1 MTSIRETRFLKR
13 TILIGLGGT
22 GKEALLRAKRKYIET
37 FGEVPPLVKFLLIDT
52 TPAITDRLEITDPD
66 GETKTVALSPD
77 EVLYIE
83 ARGASLLPK
92 VNDEIREWF
101 PPQADLK
108 ANIISGAG
116 QIRALG
122 RLALFANARS
132 VYDCLREL
140 VSDARNYK
148 AERVS
153 KDWRYVY
160 EPFSPHLTVCVVAS
174 LAGGTG
180 SGIFL
185 DVAMILRDMLKD
197 EEQLFAYLLLPDI
210 YVNRPGTQNVEANAY
225 AALKELDYH
234 MSLQETYHY
243 TFGGRDIE
251 VRKKPFDMVFL
262 VNRENRA
269 GKTFNEI
276 SDMAELLGLSVFF
289 MSGPLGKEQADLF
302 DNIVMQLAEQQGT
315 YYGRK
320 AHYASIGAAE
330 LQFCPERL
338 ITEGKAK
345 IARKLVD
352 VLLAKDH
359 PWNPHELKI
368 VLGVLESAQ
377 KPEIRQSERPGFSSS
392 RDEDERSFKTAS
404 QKLEGQIDDLRAQ
417 GIERLR
423 QKANFP
429 AELDAALKKA
439 FGSHSLNELLAGL
452 EFLGQTVSSKVDEL
466 SQEFES
472 AKSDRNKQEERL
484 KSELPVKRS
493 DRIRRALSNL
503 VGGVRQNADNEAKFD
518 RKELE
523 AMLTSAERL
532 AWAQA
537 RKSWLDEIDTLVK
550 SKIEKLQDVVRKLQ
564 HWVSRYQNE
573 ADKGQGPST
582 TGDDLPFTLTLP
594 PPYLTTASTREENE
608 HNYLE
613 EIRKSGLA
621 ALLDDPVGRVEQVCE
636 QYRGLSLSDWL
647 TDVAGKPDHDP
658 VRGAVERTLRELDQ
672 LAAPAWDYQDA
683 WVSNPRVT
691 HREQVHILGLEKGK
705 DDRSPLQQGGEF
717 SRVFAGNIQQRNV
730 LHVVPTNQ
738 PDRVY
743 LYKIEASIPAFVLRN
758 IEMYEERYQDL
769 RTQRSF
775 HVDRRL
781 EPKLPEL
788 GPRPARDEAAS
799 VWTRARVLLL
809 VRKQQGF
816 YQCLA
821 ETING
826 GERWHRLGRT
836 LAEAF
841 DRFANSFFLFRELQ
855 YHVEEQERPRRE
867 EKPAEYRE
875 TVEKEIEKR
884 GRWLEEIKRQA
895 HPNGDQEA
903 AERQRDAKV
912 VQLELDALKKLQE
925 ELRKER
931 SDDQDEFATLS

>member
-1 MTSIRETRFLKR
+1 MTSTRETRFLKR
-13 TILIGLGGT
+13 TILIGLVGT

-52 TPAITDRLEITDPD
+52 TPAVTDRLEVTDPD
-66 GETKTVALSPD
+66 GKTKTVALSPD

-153 KDWRYVY
+153 NDWRYVY

-330 LQFCPERL
+330 LQFRLERL
-338 ITEGKAK
+338 STKGKAK

-352 VLLAKDH
+352 ALLAKDH
-359 PWNPHELKI
+359 PWDPHELKT
-368 VLGVLESAQ
+368 VLRVL
-377 KPEIRQSERPGFSSS
+377 
-392 RDEDERSFKTAS
+392 
-404 QKLEGQIDDLRAQ
+404 
-417 GIERLR
+417 
-423 QKANFP
+423 
-429 AELDAALKKA
+429 
-439 FGSHSLNELLAGL
+439 
-452 EFLGQTVSSKVDEL
+452 
-466 SQEFES
+466 
-472 AKSDRNKQEERL
+472 
-484 KSELPVKRS
+484 
-493 DRIRRALSNL
+493 
-503 VGGVRQNADNEAKFD
+503 
-518 RKELE
+518 
-523 AMLTSAERL
+523 
-532 AWAQA
+532 
-537 RKSWLDEIDTLVK
+537 
-550 SKIEKLQDVVRKLQ
+550 
-564 HWVSRYQNE
+564 VSR
-573 ADKGQGPST
+573 
-582 TGDDLPFTLTLP
+582 
-594 PPYLTTASTREENE
+594 R
-608 HNYLE
+608 
-613 EIRKSGLA
+613 
-621 ALLDDPVGRVEQVCE
+621 
-636 QYRGLSLSDWL
+636 
-647 TDVAGKPDHDP
+647 
-658 VRGAVERTLRELDQ
+658 
-672 LAAPAWDYQDA
+672 
-683 WVSNPRVT
+683 
-691 HREQVHILGLEKGK
+691 
-705 DDRSPLQQGGEF
+705 
-717 SRVFAGNIQQRNV
+717 
-730 LHVVPTNQ
+730 
-738 PDRVY
+738 
-743 LYKIEASIPAFVLRN
+743 
-758 IEMYEERYQDL
+758 
-769 RTQRSF
+769 
-775 HVDRRL
+775 
-781 EPKLPEL
+781 
-788 GPRPARDEAAS
+788 
-799 VWTRARVLLL
+799 LLL
-809 VRKQQGF
+809 
-816 YQCLA
+816 
-821 ETING
+821 E
-826 GERWHRLGRT
+826 
-836 LAEAF
+836 
-841 DRFANSFFLFRELQ
+841 
-855 YHVEEQERPRRE
+855 
-867 EKPAEYRE
+867 
-875 TVEKEIEKR
+875 
-884 GRWLEEIKRQA
+884 
-895 HPNGDQEA
+895 
-903 AERQRDAKV
+903 
-912 VQLELDALKKLQE
+912 
-925 ELRKER
+925 
-931 SDDQDEFATLS
+931 

>member
-1 MTSIRETRFLKR
+1 MTNSKDTRFLKR

-52 TPAITDRLEITDPD
+52 TPAVTDRLEITDPD

-140 VSDARNYK
+140 VSDACNYK
-148 AERVS
+148 TVRVS

-210 YVNRPGTQNVEANAY
+210 YVNRPGTQNVQANAY

-269 GKTFNEI
+269 DKTFKEI

-289 MSGPLGKEQADLF
+289 MSGPLGKEQADVF
-302 DNIVMQLAEQQGT
+302 DNIVMQLAEQQGS

-320 AHYASIGAAE
+320 AHYASIGVAE
-330 LQFCPERL
+330 LQFRPERL
-338 ITEGKAK
+338 RGEAK
-345 IARKLVD
+345 GQIAKKLVKL
-352 VLLAKDH
+352 LLAQDR
-359 PWNPHELKI
+359 PWQPHELI
-368 VLGVLESAQ
+368 RALGVLESAQ
-377 KPEIRQSERPGFSSS
+377 KPTLPPADTPRASTSRHEDLHFFNLARQKLESQIEDLHSRGIELLRQQSNFSNVF
-392 RDEDERSFKTAS
+392 EDALEKSFKTYT
-404 QKLEGQIDDLRAQ
+404 
-417 GIERLR
+417 
-423 QKANFP
+423 
-429 AELDAALKKA
+429 
-439 FGSHSLNELLAGL
+439 LNELLTGL
-452 EFLGQTVSSKVDEL
+452 ETLSEAISTRLAGI
-466 SQEFES
+466 SQE
-472 AKSDRNKQEERL
+472 RQ
-484 KSELPVKRS
+484 KSEENQTQLHEQLERQLSPKGARWVRTVAENL
-493 DRIRRALSNL
+493 RWAL
-503 VGGVRQNADNEAKFD
+503 GRNADEEPKFD
-518 RKELE
+518 RSQI
-523 AMLTSAERL
+523 ASMISNAERL
-532 AWAQA
+532 AWARA
-537 RKSWLDEIDTLVK
+537 RESWLKQVDSLVK
-550 SKIEKLQDVVRKLQ
+550 QKTEDLRNAVRALGE
-564 HWVSRYQNE
+564 WVHQYERE
-573 ADKGQGPST
+573 ADKEQRPST
-582 TGDDLPFTLTLP
+582 TTDDLPFTVTLP
-594 PPYLTTASTREENE
+594 PPYLETVFTTEANE
-608 HNYLE
+608 HHYLE
-613 EIRKSGLA
+613 VLRQTGLSD
-621 ALLDDPVGRVEQVCE
+621 LLKDPKACLSKVCE
-636 QYRGLSLSDWL
+636 QYEALRLGEWL
-647 TDVAGKPDHDP
+647 NDVAKNPVEDP
-658 VRGAVERTLRELDQ
+658 IRSAVERSLHELDQ

-683 WVSNPRVT
+683 WVSNPRVAE
-691 HREQVHILGLEKGK
+691 REQVNILGLENGTE
-705 DDRSPLQQGGEF
+705 DESPLLPGRAL
-717 SRVFAGNIQQRNV
+717 SHVFAGNIQQRNK
-730 LHVVPTNQ
+730 LKVVRTGQ
-738 PDRVY
+738 PNRVY

-799 VWTRARVLLL
+799 VWTRARLFEL
-809 VRKQQGF
+809 VRHEQGS

-826 GERWHRLGRT
+826 EERWHRLGRT

-841 DRFANSFFLFRELQ
+841 DRFANSFSLFRELQ
-855 YHVEEQERPRRE
+855 YYVQEKEKPWRE
-867 EKPAEYRE
+867 ERLDEYRNQLQGVIAERE
-875 TVEKEIEKR
+875 TYRSQLRSQVN
-884 GRWLEEIKRQA
+884 A
-895 HPNGDQEA
+895 NGDQEA
-903 AERQRDAKV
+903 AQRQRDAKV
-912 VQLELDALKKLQE
+912 VELEIAALKKLQE
-925 ELRKER
+925 ELGKAR
-931 SDDQDEFATLS
+931 SDDRDQFRSLS

>member
-1 MTSIRETRFLKR
+1 MDDAKETRFLKR

-52 TPAITDRLEITDPD
+52 TPAVTDRLEITDPD
-66 GETKTVALSPD
+66 GKTKTVALSPD

-148 AERVS
+148 AERFS
-153 KDWRYVY
+153 KDWRYAY

-330 LQFCPERL
+330 LQFRPERL
-338 ITEGKAK
+338 RSEGKTEV
-345 IARKLVD
+345 ARKLVRALVAD
-352 VLLAKDH
+352 GQEWQ
-359 PWNPHELKI
+359 PYELESR
-368 VLGVLESAQ
+368 LRVLERVET
-377 KPEIRQSERPGFSSS
+377 PEVPDEKRTSRSTSREKDWETFQAAKTVLETERPNLS
-392 RDEDERSFKTAS
+392 REVLKRLEDES
-404 QKLEGQIDDLRAQ
+404 QFSRALEEELEEAF
-417 GIERLR
+417 
-423 QKANFP
+423 AN
-429 AELDAALKKA
+429 DSINALA
-439 FGSHSLNELLAGL
+439 AGL
-452 EFLGQTVSSKVDEL
+452 ESLRKRVSEWLEKASADLQKAKAEWDDTVSWFEDNLPYKPGLVTRLRGEKPPPRFGSDQVD
-466 SQEFES
+466 
-472 AKSDRNKQEERL
+472 RL
-484 KSELPVKRS
+484 YS
-493 DRIRRALSNL
+493 
-503 VGGVRQNADNEAKFD
+503 
-518 RKELE
+518 
-523 AMLTSAERL
+523 SAERL
-532 AWAQA
+532 AWAEA
-537 RKSWLDEIDTLVK
+537 RKTWLDDIDTLVNSK
-550 SKIEKLQDVVRKLQ
+550 SQALQKLVRDLENWATSYEKA
-564 HWVSRYQNE
+564 
-573 ADKGQGPST
+573 ADKEQGPST
-582 TGDDLPFTLTLP
+582 ATDDLPFTLTLP
-594 PPYLTTASTREENE
+594 PPYLTTASTKEESE
-608 HNYLE
+608 ERYLAQV
-613 EIRKSGLA
+613 RKSGLR
-621 ALLDDPVGRVEQVCE
+621 ALLEDPAECLRQVCE
-636 QYRGLSLSDWL
+636 GYTALSLSDWL
-647 TDVAGKPDHDP
+647 ADVAKNSDNHPL
-658 VRGAVERTLRELDQ
+658 RSAVERTLRELDQ
-672 LAAPAWDYQDA
+672 LAAPAWDYHDA

-691 HREQVHILGLEKGK
+691 HREQVHILGLQKGK

-799 VWTRARVLLL
+799 VWTRARLFDL
-809 VRKQQGF
+809 VRHEQGS

-826 GERWHRLGRT
+826 EERWHRLGRT

-841 DRFANSFFLFRELQ
+841 DRFANSFSLFRELQ
-855 YHVEEQERPRRE
+855 YYVQEKEKPWRE
-867 EKPAEYRE
+867 ERLDEYRNQLQAVIAERE
-875 TVEKEIEKR
+875 TYRSQLRSQVN
-884 GRWLEEIKRQA
+884 A
-895 HPNGDQEA
+895 NGDQEA
-903 AERQRDAKV
+903 AQRQRDAQV
-912 VQLELDALKKLQE
+912 VELEIAALKKLQE
-925 ELRKER
+925 ELGKEASNDRDQFR
-931 SDDQDEFATLS
+931 SLS